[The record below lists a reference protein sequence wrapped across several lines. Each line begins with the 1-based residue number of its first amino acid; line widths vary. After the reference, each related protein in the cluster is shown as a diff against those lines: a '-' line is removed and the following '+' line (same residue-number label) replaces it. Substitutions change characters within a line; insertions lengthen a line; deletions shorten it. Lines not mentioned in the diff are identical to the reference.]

1 MRINQTTHYTT
12 MSSFFILSA
21 LLAFVLYFCTKD
33 GSLLGIGGL
42 LFFLG
47 LDFWACLQFILVVGF
62 LMLPITFLYNL
73 GSHR

>member
-1 MRINQTTHYTT
+1 

-21 LLAFVLYFCTKD
+21 LLALVLYFCTKD
-33 GSLLGIGGL
+33 GSLLFIGGL

-47 LDFWACLQFILVVGF
+47 VDFWLCVMLFLSLGV

-73 GSHR
+73 VSRR